1 MKPSLELAQSIR
13 RAVMDHAEHAGRC
26 LSSEALDK
34 LILGELAH
42 AEATSADPYQ
52 VYVAGFNTMA
62 AQPSPASGLL
72 QLSTSPTINAAID
85 FARAWNDPMRV
96 EISKEAIE
104 LVNQLRLAGYAV

>member
-62 AQPSPASGLL
+62 AQPSPASAPG
-72 QLSTSPTINAAID
+72 TTDPVINSAID
-85 FARAWNDPMRV
+85 VARAWLNPMQKIISP
-96 EISKEAIE
+96 EIIE
-104 LVNQLRLAGYAV
+104 LVAQLRLAGYAV